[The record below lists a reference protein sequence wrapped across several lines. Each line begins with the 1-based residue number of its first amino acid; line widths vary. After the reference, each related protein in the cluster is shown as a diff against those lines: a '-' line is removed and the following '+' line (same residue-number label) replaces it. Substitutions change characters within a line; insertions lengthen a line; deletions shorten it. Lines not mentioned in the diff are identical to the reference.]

1 MTQFRDRTLGGGALC
16 EIARHVEA
24 CASCHREYREVFREK
39 RGPEPAWFEF
49 TSESWLKEEHLE
61 RAELLAY
68 VEGAVEAEDGEIFEA
83 HLRQCDACRAEAA
96 RLRDA
101 RREAP
106 ARDSKWR
113 EAVAR
118 LRAWVRAAGPAPV
131 WALPALALLLFLLLL
146 GAIRWGRWGQSGE
159 PRPKEMA
166 GEPPKA
172 TSREAADRAA
182 APAPTAS
189 PEERKRPAP
198 VDLSGARAR
207 GRMAPPTILPS
218 ILPPILEDLMIEP
231 GMTRSDP
238 RGETD
243 FRLVSPPQEVVAE
256 DLPAFR
262 WEGLQGATG
271 YKLFVA
277 SPSDWKA
284 IESPTLPPTARSW
297 TPPAPLRRGETYT
310 WVVHAFTAE
319 GDVRLPSPN
328 EPERRFKVLN
338 ARDFRRL
345 SPHRRAEAPRLARA
359 LQYVQM
365 GMLREAETELLRFPE
380 QGPDAA
386 FVARLLAQIRAWQ
399 QMQP

>member
-1 MTQFRDRTLGGGALC
+1 
-16 EIARHVEA
+16 
-24 CASCHREYREVFREK
+24 
-39 RGPEPAWFEF
+39 
-49 TSESWLKEEHLE
+49 
-61 RAELLAY
+61 
-68 VEGAVEAEDGEIFEA
+68 
-83 HLRQCDACRAEAA
+83 
-96 RLRDA
+96 
-101 RREAP
+101 
-106 ARDSKWR
+106 
-113 EAVAR
+113 
-118 LRAWVRAAGPAPV
+118 V
-131 WALPALALLLFLLLL
+131 WALPALALLLFLLFL

-166 GEPPKA
+166 GEPPRA
-172 TSREAADRAA
+172 SSREAADRAA
-182 APAPTAS
+182 APAPVPTAS
-189 PEERKRPAP
+189 PDERKRPAP
-198 VDLSGARAR
+198 VEAARVDLSGARAR
-207 GRMAPPTILPS
+207 GRMAPPPILPS

-262 WEGLQGATG
+262 WAGLQGATG

-310 WVVHAFTAE
+310 WVVHALTAE

-328 EPERRFKVLN
+328 EPERRFKILN

-345 SPHRRAEAPRLARA
+345 PPRRGADAPDLAHA
-359 LQYVQM
+359 LLYVRM
-365 GMLREAETELLRFPE
+365 GMLREAETELLRLPP
-380 QGPDAA
+380 QGRDAA